1 MKLALPSRL
10 GGSLALRVALASVL
24 FGVVVAG
31 GTVAVGVW
39 NLSHQLDERA
49 SLEMQGR
56 RELLVHLLGTIPSV
70 AAIGESR
77 DRFSHLFFGHDTLHL
92 ALNDPGTGRLL
103 VAFSETATQSVTLLA
118 HANADPDVMHAWV
131 TPGGARFSGLHGTG
145 KVADGREVEYYLS
158 IDRQRDATLSA
169 GFIRATLFALPWL
182 LALVAIGAGLIAT
195 AGLAPVHRFIRLAAS
210 IGTRSLGQRVSPAEL
225 PSELAEMATA
235 FNAMLSR
242 IDEGYRRLEEFSG
255 DLAHEMRTPV
265 ATLLGRTQVA
275 LTRSRSAAELRAV
288 MEGNVDELERLS
300 SLINDMLFIARA
312 DHDARAIHAEAV
324 DLLHEA
330 HQVAEYLSLVAE
342 EKGVHIQLLGQ
353 ARPIPADRLLVQRA
367 ITNLVSNAIRHA
379 FDNSTITI
387 AIEST
392 GTETSLAVTNAGEAI
407 APAHLDRVFDRFFR
421 GDPGRSREAGG
432 SGLGLAIVRSI
443 AAAHRGSAGV
453 HSEPGRTTFTLT
465 FPSEACD
472 GLDPAA
478 RR

>member
-10 GGSLALRVALASVL
+10 GGSLALRVALASVV
-24 FGVVVAG
+24 FGLVVAG

-39 NLSHQLDERA
+39 NLSRQLDERA
-49 SLEMQGR
+49 ALEMQGR
-56 RELLVHLLGTIPSV
+56 RELLVHLLGTMPSV

-92 ALNDPGTGRLL
+92 ALNDPGTGRVL
-103 VAFSETATQSVTLLA
+103 VTFSETATQSVTLLA
-118 HANADPDVMHAWV
+118 HANARPDVMHAWV
-131 TPGGARFSGLHGTG
+131 TPGGARFSGWHGTG

-210 IGTRSLGQRVSPAEL
+210 IGTRSLDQRVSPANL

-300 SLINDMLFIARA
+300 ALINDMLFIARA
-312 DHDARAIHAEAV
+312 EPRCQGDSDRGRRPPARGAPGGG
-324 DLLHEA
+324 L
-330 HQVAEYLSLVAE
+330 
-342 EKGVHIQLLGQ
+342 
-353 ARPIPADRLLVQRA
+353 P
-367 ITNLVSNAIRHA
+367 
-379 FDNSTITI
+379 
-387 AIEST
+387 
-392 GTETSLAVTNAGEAI
+392 VT
-407 APAHLDRVFDRFFR
+407 R
-421 GDPGRSREAGG
+421 G
-432 SGLGLAIVRSI
+432 
-443 AAAHRGSAGV
+443 
-453 HSEPGRTTFTLT
+453 
-465 FPSEACD
+465 
-472 GLDPAA
+472 
-478 RR
+478 